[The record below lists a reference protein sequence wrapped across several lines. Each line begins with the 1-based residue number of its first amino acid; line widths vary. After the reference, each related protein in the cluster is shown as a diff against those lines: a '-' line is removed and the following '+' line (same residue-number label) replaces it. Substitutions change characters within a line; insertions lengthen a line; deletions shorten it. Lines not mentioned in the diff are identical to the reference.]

1 MRTYNGKSRYSDDE
15 MRTKVETLSVEE
27 REDLIQKLGVS
38 HLVFENWM
46 GAKDKLVNSKVRN
59 KCLHLLGML
68 MNYDE
73 FKATV
78 GI

>member
-15 MRTKVETLSVEE
+15 MRAKVETLSVEE

-59 KCLHLLGML
+59 KCLHLLAYL
-68 MNYDE
+68 
-73 FKATV
+73 
-78 GI
+78 IIIS